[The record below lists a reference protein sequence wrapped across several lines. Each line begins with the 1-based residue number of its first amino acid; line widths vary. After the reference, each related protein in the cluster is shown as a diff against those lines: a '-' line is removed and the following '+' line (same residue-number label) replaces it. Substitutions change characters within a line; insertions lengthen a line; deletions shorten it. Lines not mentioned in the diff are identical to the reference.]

1 MTSFAYKSDL
11 YGYTVKEIILYRLK
25 CNIKKMKDL
34 LKQIN
39 KQTSYSDQPVGET
52 GGGCNTLNFLKLKQE

>member
-1 MTSFAYKSDL
+1 M
-11 YGYTVKEIILYRLK
+11 ILSRLK

-39 KQTSYSDQPVGET
+39 KRTSYTDQPVGET
-52 GGGCNTLNFLKLKQE
+52 GGGCNTLNSLKLKQE